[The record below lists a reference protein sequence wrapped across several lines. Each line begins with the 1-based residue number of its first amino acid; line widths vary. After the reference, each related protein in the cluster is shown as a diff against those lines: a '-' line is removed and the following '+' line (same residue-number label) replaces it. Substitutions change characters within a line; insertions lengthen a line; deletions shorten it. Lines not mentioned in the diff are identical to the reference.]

1 MMTYKN
7 KQKSFKLFMYAILII
22 ASLFVLIPTLW
33 MLSTALKPAAE
44 TMVTPPKWIPE
55 HITFDSFIGIWK
67 NYPFGDY
74 FINSTIIVSIST
86 LISIIFSALAGYG
99 VTRFKFKGK
108 GSFLTFLLI
117 TQMFP
122 SIMLLIPFYQVL
134 KSLNLIDTYWGLILV
149 YISFSIPFCT
159 WMMVG
164 FFKGIPTELDEAAR
178 MDGCGRIRTFVQIIL
193 PLSLPGLASTAIYAM
208 LLGWNEY
215 MFAFILTNS
224 DSMRTIPVGIAELN
238 GYYKIVWNDLM
249 AASFLSSLPLIILF
263 IFLQKYFISSLTA
276 GSVKG

>member
-7 KQKSFKLFMYAILII
+7 KQKAYKLLMYLILII
-22 ASLFVLIPTLW
+22 ASLFVLVPVLW
-33 MLSTALKPAAE
+33 MLSTALKPAGE
-44 TMVTPPKWIPE
+44 TMITPPKWIPE
-55 HITFDSFIGIWK
+55 NMTFDSFIRIWRD
-67 NYPFGDY
+67 YPFKDY
-74 FINSTIIVSIST
+74 FINSTIIVVIST
-86 LISIIFSALAGYG
+86 IISIIFSALAGYG

-108 GSFLTFLLI
+108 GTFLTFLLI

-134 KSLNLIDTYWGLILV
+134 KSLNLIDTHWGLILV
-149 YISFSIPFCT
+149 YISFSVPFCT

-164 FFKGIPTELDEAAR
+164 FFKGIPLELDEAAR
-178 MDGCGRIRTFVQIIL
+178 MDGCGRFRTFFQIIL

-224 DSMRTIPVGIAELN
+224 ESMRTLPVGIAELN

>member
-7 KQKSFKLFMYAILII
+7 KRTIFNTFMYVILII

-55 HITFDSFIGIWK
+55 NITFDSFTGIWK
-67 NYPFGDY
+67 NYPFKEY
-74 FINSTIIVSIST
+74 FINSTIIVAIST
-86 LISIIFSALAGYG
+86 IVSIIFSALAGYG

-108 GSFLTFLLI
+108 GTFLTFLLI

-134 KSLNLIDTYWGLILV
+134 KSFNLIDTYWGLILV

-164 FFKGIPTELDEAAR
+164 FFKGIPLELDEAAK
-178 MDGCGRIRTFVQIIL
+178 MDGCGRIRTFLQIIL

-224 DSMRTIPVGIAELN
+224 ESMRTLPVGIAELN

-263 IFLQKYFISSLTA
+263 IFFQKYFISSLTA